1 MSDTS
6 VDLSIIVPCFNEQE
20 AVPHLVR
27 RVEALA
33 EGWDQRFELVLVDDG
48 SADDTWGEIQRAR
61 EQYPNIV
68 PVRHPGNRGML
79 AGWLSGLAASR
90 GTYVV
95 TIDADLQYRPE
106 DIPVLMRKLR
116 EAGADIAQGARY
128 KEVKRSALRRFLTA
142 GLSWLLNLMFGMRL
156 KDNKSGFILC
166 RQEIFQDIME
176 THFTYRYFQHFIA
189 VSAHA
194 KGYRITQVPIVFDPR
209 VAGESFIRSPLRYA
223 FAALPDLPKALWE
236 FRFRRARRKY

>member
-1 MSDTS
+1 MAVTPPD
-6 VDLSIIVPCFNEQE
+6 VSIIVPCFNEQE
-20 AVPHLVR
+20 AIPHLVR
-27 RVEALA
+27 RVQALQA
-33 EGWDQRFELVLVDDG
+33 TWDRSFELILVDDG
-48 SADDTWGEIQRAR
+48 SRDDTWLAIGQAR

-106 DIPVLMRKLR
+106 DIPPLLNKLH
-116 EAGADIAQGARY
+116 EDGADIAQGARC
-128 KEVKRSALRRFLTA
+128 KEVERSALRRFLTA
-142 GLSWLLNLMFGMRL
+142 GLSVLLNLLFGMRL

-166 RQEIFQDIME
+166 RREIFKDIME
-176 THFTYRYFQHFIA
+176 TRFTYRYFQHFIA

-194 KGYRITQVPIVFDPR
+194 KGYRIAQLPIVFDPR
-209 VAGESFIRSPLRYA
+209 VAGESFIRNPLRYA
-223 FAALPDLPKALWE
+223 VAALPDLPKALWE
-236 FRFRRARRKY
+236 FRLRRPRRLH